1 MEKRKSCGA
10 YFTVEAALVL
20 PLVMSAML
28 LSIYLFCFQYDR
40 CLMEQDMGSL
50 ILWCSELM
58 LDSANAAKE
67 QEEKIKVRTGEIY
80 MDKYVGWELTAVDV
94 ELEKNR
100 FSATGRGQ
108 LAFPVPGWNIW
119 NDSNIWEDEVTYVST
134 TISPV
139 FYIRQLR
146 KLDDLLHEGDKES
159 GGSS

>member
-1 MEKRKSCGA
+1 MKMYKSCGA

-50 ILWCSELM
+50 ILWCKEVR
-58 LDSANAAKE
+58 LDSKNTEKD
-67 QEEKIKVRTGEIY
+67 QEEKIKIRVGEIY
-80 MDKYVGWELTAVDV
+80 MDKYVGWEMTAVDV
-94 ELEKNR
+94 KLEKNR
-100 FSATGRGQ
+100 ISATGCGQ
-108 LAFPVPGWNIW
+108 IVFPVPGWNMW
-119 NDSNIWEDEVTYVST
+119 NDNNLWEEKATYESA

-146 KLDDLLHEGDKES
+146 KLDDLLHGDNKES
-159 GGSS
+159 SGSP